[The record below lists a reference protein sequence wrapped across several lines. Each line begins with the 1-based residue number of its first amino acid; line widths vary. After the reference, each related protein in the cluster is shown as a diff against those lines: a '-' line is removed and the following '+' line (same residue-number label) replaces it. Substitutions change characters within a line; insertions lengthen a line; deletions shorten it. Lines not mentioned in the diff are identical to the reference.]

1 MAMVKNFQAKG
12 AKVVIDSRSFS
23 KENLFASNPWL
34 IKPNE
39 EEIGMYTDIEVTDF
53 ASAAKAAKQ
62 IRSMG
67 IENVIISSSK
77 GAVLACADGT
87 YVAYAPKITVA
98 STIGAGDSSIAGF
111 LASGAKGNSY
121 AEMLKNAVAYG
132 SAACMTEGTRPPL
145 PADVAYCLA
154 NTTVEEI

>member
-1 MAMVKNFQAKG
+1 
-12 AKVVIDSRSFS
+12 
-23 KENLFASNPWL
+23 
-34 IKPNE
+34 
-39 EEIGMYTDIEVTDF
+39 MYTDIEVTDF
-53 ASAAKAAKQ
+53 ATAAKAAKQ

-77 GAVLACADGT
+77 GAVLACAEGT
-87 YVAYAPKITVA
+87 YVANAPKITVA

-111 LASGAKGNSY
+111 LASGAKGGSY
-121 AEMLKNAVAYG
+121 AEMIKNAVAYG

-145 PADVAYCLA
+145 PEDVAYCLA